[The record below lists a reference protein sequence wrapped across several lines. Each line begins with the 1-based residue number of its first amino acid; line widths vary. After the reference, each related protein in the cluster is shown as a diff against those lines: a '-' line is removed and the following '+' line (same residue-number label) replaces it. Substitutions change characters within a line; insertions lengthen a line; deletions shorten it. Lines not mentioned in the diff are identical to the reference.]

1 MQENSSKTSTS
12 ALLTTQKHL
21 IVWITTKCGKSLKKW
36 EYQINLPAS
45 WEVCIQVKKQQLE
58 LDKKQDWF
66 QIGKGVR
73 QGSILSPG
81 LFNLHAEHIM
91 QNARLHEAQAGI
103 KIVWRNINNLRY
115 ADDIALMEK
124 VKKNKRASF
133 FSFIFISWRLIT
145 LQYCSGFCH
154 TLTWISHG
162 FIYIPHPDPP

>member
-1 MQENSSKTSTS
+1 M
-12 ALLTTQKHL
+12 
-21 IVWITTKCGKSLKKW
+21 
-36 EYQINLPAS
+36 
-45 WEVCIQVKKQQLE
+45 QVKKQQLE

-91 QNARLHEAQAGI
+91 QNDRLHEAQAGI

-124 VKKNKRASF
+124 VKKNKRAF
-133 FSFIFISWRLIT
+133 FFFHLF
-145 LQYCSGFCH
+145 LLVG
-154 TLTWISHG
+154 G
-162 FIYIPHPDPP
+162 